1 MIQQE
6 MAVASAQSRVKSEE
20 NHNTKL
26 NEFISDL
33 EKEVISLQ
41 KQGKD
46 LAQDLEAEG
55 RGHATALINAGRETQ
70 LLEEKFTLQINSLR
84 DEMKSL
90 QANGSMMRVS
100 NQVRGG
106 TGGHGGANIESER
119 GRVCSVC
126 A

>member
-1 MIQQE
+1 MCG
-6 MAVASAQSRVKSEE
+6 VKDNDSARDGGGIGPIACQVGRKPQHQAQRIHIGFRKGGYFAAETRE
-20 NHNTKL
+20 
-26 NEFISDL
+26 
-33 EKEVISLQ
+33 
-41 KQGKD
+41 D

-100 NQVRGG
+100 NQVWGG
-106 TGGHGGANIESER
+106 TGGHGGAR
-119 GRVCSVC
+119 GGKH
-126 A
+126 

>member
-1 MIQQE
+1 MIQHE
-6 MAVASAQSRVKSEE
+6 MAVASAQSRVTSEE

-55 RGHATALINAGRETQ
+55 RGHATALISAGRETQ

-100 NQVRGG
+100 NQVRGQ
-106 TGGHGGANIESER
+106 TLRER
-119 GRVCSVC
+119 CRVCSCVC
-126 A
+126 V